1 MVFANPRLVKAE
13 PVEPLHQL
21 EVTIHA
27 GGRVLVHW
35 MKRRQEDAVAKRDH
49 VEPLWLIGA
58 IVRG

>member
-1 MVFANPRLVKAE
+1 MVFAYPRFVKAE

-21 EVTIHA
+21 EVAIHA
-27 GGRVLVHW
+27 GGRILVHR
-35 MKRRQEDAVAKRDH
+35 MERRQEDAVAERDH